1 MDKTQYSPEFLEWAK
16 KNPWLGVDKERT
28 DIYLGISIG
37 LRYLK
42 VPIVAGKFM
51 AAVDAAYREYKQS
64 LLAEGNKPNQQS
76 EK

>member
-1 MDKTQYSPEFLEWAK
+1 MDKTQYSPDFLEWVK
-16 KNPWLGVDKERT
+16 KNPWFDVDRQRT
-28 DIYLGISIG
+28 DIYLGIAIG

-64 LLAEGNKPNQQS
+64 LLAEGDKSNQQS